1 MNILI
6 LGGTKFI
13 GEALV
18 KKLVKNKLNKID
30 ILSKKK
36 TQIKNIN
43 KQFLFKLEDKFLKEK
58 KTYDLIIDFISS
70 NKTQIANIKK
80 KL

>member
-58 KTYDLIIDFISS
+58 KNL
-70 NKTQIANIKK
+70 
-80 KL
+80 

>member
-43 KQFLFKLEDKFLKEK
+43 KQFLFKLEDKFFKG
-58 KTYDLIIDFISS
+58 
-70 NKTQIANIKK
+70 KK
-80 KL
+80 KLMI